1 MTRPLF
7 RATTFAFVLAASGFA
22 LAPAFASIP
31 ERTDAVP
38 TPAIDPGFPFVTSGG
53 SFSLPPQFV
62 DFDLDGKSDILAVDN
77 LGVIYALGPNAQPLG
92 GWPRSVGDRLSG
104 PPAVGDLD
112 LDGIPDLAVVTR
124 RGLVWTFASNGVL
137 RAVPY
142 QLPGTPIGGPVLAEL
157 DATGR
162 LAIVVATTDGKLH
175 AINADGNP
183 IAGWPVTGPG
193 PAIGGAFTFI
203 AGDNFPRVGYLAQA
217 GGAVIYFT
225 YAALDAAN
233 SYDPGVPLGP
243 AMPVSGARKVTG
255 LSDIDQLYLA
265 GRGGQLWRFD
275 PDVIGMGGDPIA
287 LAPVLGDSIVD
298 TPGLVD
304 LTADLIPELA
314 VRSLRGDTL
323 SITVIDGAAGSPLI
337 GFPRKYL
344 NSAPGGAILAADL
357 GDGATPE
364 LVFNQGGDKVTCIT
378 SNGTPQWTLTG
389 LPAKAGP
396 ALGDL
401 DGDGALDLAVAT
413 TDGKIYAYTLGN
425 GGIGPRGVEWPN
437 SDGQAD
443 HSRRHHV
450 RDRAAVRPQWP
461 APLTPPEAFTA
472 RPLIADLTGD
482 GLPEAVWSDYVTSK
496 TYAWNQAT
504 SVAPGWPQT
513 YANGAINDA
522 PAVGDVTGDGVF
534 ETVQSTTTGWL
545 VWGDKTGATGSLLID
560 LGKILTPPALADLD
574 GDGTLD
580 VVVGSSSGRLYGV
593 NLVTRAVIAGF
604 PVTTAGAIVL
614 PPALGDIT
622 GDGQTDIVV
631 VAGLR
636 YIYAYGKTGGA
647 PLAGW
652 PRQFPSGSS
661 LTQPIL
667 VPVAGNSGLAVS
679 FGQAR
684 ADSVLAHLV
693 GGNSTEKAGWPKTL
707 AGTLIFG
714 PVAGDFNNDGAP
726 DFVFSTGNLIASN
739 PGADS
744 VYVFVANGNRALYRL
759 YSSPGNVEVS
769 GMVDLDLDQRPDI
782 IAISDRSTIFGIR
795 FNGLVSRAFDR
806 LVFFLESGQPP
817 AFGDLGNDGVMEM
830 ALSDLG
836 SPILYSFGF
845 GSWNAAW
852 APWPMKGHDP
862 KRTNAFSGLTVVGV
876 GDSPPAPVVT
886 AGWARALPNPAAGR
900 VALTHSR
907 PLAGRFE
914 AAIFDLRGRLVR
926 RVAAGEARVGDSPPT
941 WTWDGADDAGRATA
955 AGVYFYRVVDQL
967 GALSTRVV
975 RLR

>member
-1 MTRPLF
+1 MTRPVI
-7 RATTFAFVLAASGFA
+7 RATVFALALIATSFA

-38 TPAIDPGFPFVTSGG
+38 SPAIDPGYPFVANAA

-62 DFDLDGKSDILAVDN
+62 DLDLDGTSDILAVDN
-77 LGVIYALGPNAQPLG
+77 LGVIYALGPNAKALG
-92 GWPRSVGDRLSG
+92 GWPQSVGSRLSG

-112 LDGIPDLAVVTR
+112 LDGILDLVAVTR
-124 RGLVWTFASNGVL
+124 TGRVFRFASNGVG
-137 RAVPY
+137 RGAPY

-157 DATGR
+157 DASGR

-175 AINADGNP
+175 AINANGNP

-203 AGDNFPRVGYLAQA
+203 SGDNLPRVGYLAA
-217 GGAVIYFT
+217 TGGAVIYFT
-225 YAALDAAN
+225 NAVLDAAN

-243 AMPVSGARKVTG
+243 AMPVSGARKVPA
-255 LSDIDQLYLA
+255 LPDFDQLYLA
-265 GRGGQLWRFD
+265 GRGGELWRFD
-275 PDVIGMGGDPIA
+275 PDVIRMGGDPTA
-287 LAPVLGDSIVD
+287 LTPVLGDSIVD

-304 LTADLIPELA
+304 LTGDLIPELA
-314 VRSLRGDTL
+314 IRSLRGSTL
-323 SITVIDGAAGSPLI
+323 SITVVDGAAGSPLI
-337 GFPRKYL
+337 GFPRTYA

-364 LVFNQGGDKVTCIT
+364 LVFNEGGDRVTCIT
-378 SNGTPQWTLTG
+378 GNGTLSWTLTG
-389 LPAKAGP
+389 LPATAGP

-401 DGDGALDLAVAT
+401 NGDGALDLAVAT

-425 GGIGPRGVEWPN
+425 AGIGPRGVEWPN

-443 HSRRHHV
+443 RSRRHHV
-450 RDRAAVRPQWP
+450 RDRAALRPQWP
-461 APLTPPEAFTA
+461 ALLTPPEAFTA
-472 RPLIADLTGD
+472 RPVIGDLTGD
-482 GLPEAVWSDYVTSK
+482 GLPEAVWSDYTTAK
-496 TYAWNQAT
+496 AFAWNQAT
-504 SVAPGWPQT
+504 AAPPGWPQT
-513 YANGAINDA
+513 YVNGAINDA

-534 ETVQSTTTGWL
+534 ETVQSTALGYL
-545 VWGDKTGATGSLLID
+545 VWGDRTGTKGSLLVD
-560 LGKILTPPALADLD
+560 TGKILTPPALADLD

-593 NLVTRAVIAGF
+593 NLVTKAVIAGF
-604 PVTTAGAIVL
+604 PVTAAGAIVL
-614 PPALGDIT
+614 PPALGDIS
-622 GDGQTDIVV
+622 GDGLTDIVV

-636 YIYAYGKTGGA
+636 YIYAYGKNGGA

-652 PRQFPSGSS
+652 PRQFSSGSS

-684 ADSVLAHLV
+684 ADSVVAHLV
-693 GGNSTEKAGWPKTL
+693 GGNSAEKAGWPRTL
-707 AGTLIFG
+707 TGTAIFG
-714 PVAGDFNNDGAP
+714 PVAGDFDNDGAP
-726 DFVFSTGNLIASN
+726 DFAFSTGNLIASN
-739 PGADS
+739 TGADS
-744 VYVFVANGNRALYRL
+744 VYVFVANGNRALARFYN
-759 YSSPGNVEVS
+759 SPGNVEVA
-769 GMVDLDLDQRPDI
+769 GMVDVDLDQRPDV
-782 IAISDRSTIFGIR
+782 IAISDLSIIVAIR

-806 LVFFLESGQPP
+806 LVFLLESGQPP

-830 ALSDLG
+830 AISDLG
-836 SPILYSFGF
+836 TPYLYSFGF

-852 APWPMKGHDP
+852 APWPMKGHDA
-862 KRTNAFSGLTVVGV
+862 KRTNAFSGLTVVAV
-876 GDSPPAPVVT
+876 GDLPPAPVVS
-886 AGWARALPNPAAGR
+886 AGWARALPNPASGR

-926 RVAAGEARVGDSPPT
+926 RIAAGEARAGDAAPT
-941 WTWDGADDAGRATA
+941 WTWDGADDGGRATA
-955 AGVYFYRVVDQL
+955 AGVYFYRVVDQQ